1 MQSLCWQM
9 NENVQCFPLFYGSFP
24 MATTRANV
32 IGDGLSIAVLM
43 VVMVDVHRAKSS
55 SETCIVSWMTMVAGV
70 AVWVLVDLQST
81 IPSVE
86 FIDSSVVVVAVA
98 VAWRTYRGMR
108 WRVKRGSGVP
118 FAPNPKATMSQDRLC
133 IEKEPIPASF
143 YS

>member
-9 NENVQCFPLFYGSFP
+9 NENVQCLPLFYGSFP

-32 IGDGLSIAVLM
+32 IGGGLSIAVLM

-55 SETCIVSWMTMVAGV
+55 SETCVVSWMTMVAGV
-70 AVWVLVDLQST
+70 AVWVLADRQST

-86 FIDSSVVVVAVA
+86 FVHSSVLVVAVA
-98 VAWRTYRGMR
+98 LRLAYLRGMC
-108 WRVKRGSGVP
+108 WRAKRGSGVP
-118 FAPNPKATMSQDRLC
+118 FAPNPKATLSQDRLC
-133 IEKEPIPASF
+133 IEKEPIPASS